1 MSGRRASRLA
11 VSGKEHPLARGALEE
26 VVALHGFFETWL
38 RGTGPDT
45 PAAFARL
52 EAALA
57 ETFTMV
63 SPEGTRLRRAEVLDT
78 LRQAYGSRGRGGAFR
93 IVVRELEILHLDPP
107 LVVLGY
113 IEEQDGAG
121 GLTRRRST
129 AVLAAAA
136 QDGGRPQWLALHE
149 TWIAS
154 DRRGPGSKP
163 GARQSA

>member
-1 MSGRRASRLA
+1 MTGID
-11 VSGKEHPLARGALEE
+11 HPLARSALEE
-26 VVALHGFFETWL
+26 VVALHGFFQAWL
-38 RGTGPDT
+38 GGTGPDT

-63 SPEGTRLRRAEVLDT
+63 TPEGKRLPRAEVLDK
-78 LRQAYGSRGRGGAFR
+78 LRQAYGSRGRRGNFK
-93 IVVRELEILHLDPP
+93 ITIREPEALHLDPP

-113 IEEQDGAG
+113 VEEQDGEG

-129 AVLAAAA
+129 AILVAAA
-136 QDGGRPQWLALHE
+136 QHGEQPQWLALHE

-154 DRRGPGSKP
+154 DR
-163 GARQSA
+163 